1 MGKKKLSN
9 EEVRSIFEK
18 FQHISISDDEEKEMK
33 LIDFFNQIERDMEYV
48 GTSGVEDKL
57 QDVNSKY
64 LI

>member
-57 QDVNSKY
+57 QDVNSKH